1 VRARSE
7 RGTACDAYRACITWR
22 KEALVAAARAN
33 SSLRERVSRCKAL
46 ACEKVLCAK
55 SAAAAACCGTTT
67 HRLMTPSP
75 SPSARAN
82 STCAGEL
89 SGPASAPT
97 SLRSS
102 ADCRGNRQRISKSA
116 REQTRVR
123 GASWRC
129 RRQPSNGEV

>member
-1 VRARSE
+1 LLAKTCSAQKVPPPPR
-7 RGTACDAYRACITWR
+7 
-22 KEALVAAARAN
+22 VAQQ
-33 SSLRERVSRCKAL
+33 
-46 ACEKVLCAK
+46 
-55 SAAAAACCGTTT
+55 T

-102 ADCRGNRQRISKSA
+102 ADCRGNRQRISNSA
-116 REQTRVR
+116 GEQTRVR
-123 GASWRC
+123 DASWR
-129 RRQPSNGEV
+129 